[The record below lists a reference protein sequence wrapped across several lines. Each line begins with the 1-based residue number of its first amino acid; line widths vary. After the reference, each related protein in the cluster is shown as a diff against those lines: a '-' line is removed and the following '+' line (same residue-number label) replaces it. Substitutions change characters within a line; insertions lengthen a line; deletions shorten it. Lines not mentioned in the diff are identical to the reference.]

1 MSYIFFIRSIFV
13 FKFVTTVS
21 SHSILKLDSI
31 KKLYWIIISTKVCVR
46 EKGIQMF
53 EWKFNIQHE
62 LTTIFVRSGH
72 KSSKNKTLGINTSSV
87 NERSRRRTKKETETQ
102 RKQNN
107 NVGRLR
113 CRHKKN
119 KGDPKKRSGAALRWN
134 PREGCSELDGAS
146 ALKNNGTPFCFVD
159 IYRSV
164 LLPLMP
170 EKFEPYI
177 EN

>member
-1 MSYIFFIRSIFV
+1 MSLVFELNFVSYIFFIRSIFV
-13 FKFVTTVS
+13 FKCVTTVS
-21 SHSILKLDSI
+21 SHSILKLNSI

-62 LTTIFVRSGH
+62 LTTSFVQSGH

-113 CRHKKN
+113 CRHA
-119 KGDPKKRSGAALRWN
+119 KRTKATPRNGAARRGAAMKPSRGMFRVGW
-134 PREGCSELDGAS
+134 SECI
-146 ALKNNGTPFCFVD
+146 K
-159 IYRSV
+159 
-164 LLPLMP
+164 
-170 EKFEPYI
+170 K
-177 EN
+177 